1 MDRKIFRL
9 AFPNIISNITI
20 PLLGMID
27 IAIAGHL
34 GSAIYI
40 GAIALGGNIFNMVY
54 LNFGFLRMSTSGFT
68 AQAYGARNFGE
79 TMNVLIRSLVV
90 AIGIGLLILLLQM
103 PIEKV
108 AINFIKSGPETI
120 ENVKY
125 YFRIAVW
132 SAPAVLSMFAFN
144 GWFIGMQN
152 AKTPMV
158 IAIIN
163 NVLNIVLSFTFVYGF
178 DMKIKGIALGT
189 MLSQVITLL
198 ISIGFWLRY
207 YRRLL
212 KYIDL
217 TTILDA
223 TALKSFFKVN
233 SDTFIRTFMITLVTT
248 FFTFA
253 SSGMGDT
260 ILAVNSLLM
269 QFFMLFSYFMDGF
282 AYAGEA
288 LTGRYVGAK
297 NNMLLRYM
305 IRRIFFWGF
314 VVSSVSAVLYILFPG
329 QILQV
334 LTDNQEVIEATKPFT
349 YWIVLIPLTGF
360 AAFLWD
366 GIFIGATASK
376 EMRNAMILSAISFF
390 VCYYSTK
397 SILGNNALWLSFI
410 LYLSVRGIIQTLW
423 AKKALN
429 LDPANN

>member
-1 MDRKIFRL
+1 M
-9 AFPNIISNITI
+9 
-20 PLLGMID
+20 
-27 IAIAGHL
+27 
-34 GSAIYI
+34 
-40 GAIALGGNIFNMVY
+40 
-54 LNFGFLRMSTSGFT
+54 
-68 AQAYGARNFGE
+68 
-79 TMNVLIRSLVV
+79 
-90 AIGIGLLILLLQM
+90 
-103 PIEKV
+103 
-108 AINFIKSGPETI
+108 
-120 ENVKY
+120 
-125 YFRIAVW
+125 
-132 SAPAVLSMFAFN
+132 LSVFAFN

-198 ISIGFWLRY
+198 ISVGFWLRY
-207 YRRLL
+207 YRRLI

-233 SDTFIRTFMITLVTT
+233 GDTFIRTFMITLVTT

-297 NNMLLRYM
+297 NNMLLLYM

-314 VVSSVSAVLYILFPG
+314 VVSAVSAALYMLFPN

-334 LTDNQEVIEATKPFT
+334 LTDNQEVIEATKSFT
-349 YWIVLIPLTGF
+349 FWIVLIPLTGF

-397 SILGNNALWLSFI
+397 SFLGNNALWLSFI